1 MLLVLYAVC
10 IPILVKFVCL
20 EVGFGEAFML
30 YFCEKSTKISLK
42 YGKDQ
47 RPHSKYNLAFLT
59 TTYNVT
65 STKCRLYTNFGE
77 VCMMGSW
84 IWRSVYVVFLS
95 KIY

>member
-1 MLLVLYAVC
+1 MLLVLYTVC
-10 IPILVKFVCL
+10 IPILVNFVCL

-42 YGKDQ
+42 YEIDQ

-65 STKCRLYTNFGE
+65 STIYSLYTNFGE
-77 VCMMGSW
+77 LCMFRGW
-84 IWRSVYVVFLS
+84 VGRSVYVVFL
-95 KIY
+95 